1 MKQLI
6 VLVAMITLGIFIFNL
21 VAGPDDDSIKSNLER
36 VWQNELTI
44 KTVQNIS
51 E

>member
-21 VAGPDDDSIKSNLER
+21 VAGPDDDSIKSGLER